1 LELNLG
7 GFMLNQ
13 MNNVEV
19 VFTPEEIKN
28 RRLSDK
34 LIVVIDVLRASSTII
49 TALAYG
55 CRGLVPIL
63 SPEQAKEKAQQFKKE
78 EVLLGGEREGRKI
91 KGFDLGNSP
100 REYQKEIVEDRIIIF
115 STTNGVKTLERVR
128 GAFRII
134 IASFLNLQATFNYCS
149 KFQGDILL
157 ACAGKE
163 GYFSLEDTVC
173 AGMLINSLRDIYS
186 TTCTCQEVDTNL
198 TAQILYK
205 KFGNNILE
213 MLRKSQHGRY
223 LESIGLRKDLEFCS
237 QLDIFNIVPIF
248 RDGLI
253 FLNEGGV

>member
-1 LELNLG
+1 MELNLG
-7 GFMLNQ
+7 EFIPNQ
-13 MNNVEV
+13 MNNLEV

-34 LIVVIDVLRASSTII
+34 LIVVIDVLRASSTIV

-186 TTCTCQEVDTNL
+186 DTCQEVDANL
-198 TAQILYK
+198 TAQVLYK

-253 FLNEGGV
+253 SLNEEGV

>member
-1 LELNLG
+1 MDNL
-7 GFMLNQ
+7 
-13 MNNVEV
+13 EV

-34 LIVVIDVLRASSTII
+34 LIVVIDVLRASSTIV

-55 CRGLVPIL
+55 CRGVVPIL

-100 REYQKEIVEDRIIIF
+100 REYQKEIVGDRIIIF
-115 STTNGVKTLERVR
+115 STTNGVKTLEIVR

-134 IASFLNLQATFNYCS
+134 IASFLNLQATSNYCS

-186 TTCTCQEVDTNL
+186 DTCTCQGVDANL
-198 TAQILYK
+198 TAQVLYK
-205 KFGNNILE
+205 KFENNILE

-253 FLNEGGV
+253 SLNEEGV

>member
-1 LELNLG
+1 
-7 GFMLNQ
+7 MPNQ
-13 MNNVEV
+13 MNNLEV

-34 LIVVIDVLRASSTII
+34 LIVVIDVLRASSTIV

-115 STTNGVKTLERVR
+115 STTNGVKTLEIVR

-186 TTCTCQEVDTNL
+186 DTCQEVDANL
-198 TAQILYK
+198 TAQVLYK

-253 FLNEGGV
+253 SLNEEGV

>member
-7 GFMLNQ
+7 EFIPSQ
-13 MNNVEV
+13 MNNLEV

-34 LIVVIDVLRASSTII
+34 LIVVIDVLRASSTIV
-49 TALAYG
+49 TALACG

-115 STTNGVKTLERVR
+115 STTNGVKTLEIVR
-128 GAFRII
+128 GALRII
-134 IASFLNLQATFNYCS
+134 IASFLNLQATSNYCS

-186 TTCTCQEVDTNL
+186 DTCQEVDANL
-198 TAQILYK
+198 TAQVLYK

-253 FLNEGGV
+253 SLNEEGV

>member
-1 LELNLG
+1 
-7 GFMLNQ
+7 
-13 MNNVEV
+13 MNNLEV

-134 IASFLNLQATFNYCS
+134 IASFLNLQATFNYCF

-186 TTCTCQEVDTNL
+186 DTCQEVDANL
-198 TAQILYK
+198 TAQVLYK

-253 FLNEGGV
+253 SLNEEGV

>member
-1 LELNLG
+1 
-7 GFMLNQ
+7 
-13 MNNVEV
+13 MNNLEV

-34 LIVVIDVLRASSTII
+34 LIVVIDVLRASSTIV
-49 TALAYG
+49 TALACG

-186 TTCTCQEVDTNL
+186 DTCQEVDANL
-198 TAQILYK
+198 TAQVLYK

-253 FLNEGGV
+253 SLNEEGV

>member
-7 GFMLNQ
+7 EFMLKQ
-13 MNNVEV
+13 MNNLEV

-34 LIVVIDVLRASSTII
+34 LIVVIDVLRASSTIV

-55 CRGLVPIL
+55 CRGVVPIL

-115 STTNGVKTLERVR
+115 STTNGVKTLEIVR

-149 KFQGDILL
+149 KFPGDILL
-157 ACAGKE
+157 ACAGEE
-163 GYFSLEDTVC
+163 GHFSLEDTVC
-173 AGMLINSLRDIYS
+173 AGRLINSLRDIYS
-186 TTCTCQEVDTNL
+186 DTFTCQEVDANL
-198 TAQILYK
+198 TAQVLYK

-223 LESIGLRKDLEFCS
+223 LESIGLRKDLEFCA

-248 RDGLI
+248 RDGQI
-253 FLNEGGV
+253 SLNEGGV

>member
-1 LELNLG
+1 
-7 GFMLNQ
+7 MPNQ
-13 MNNVEV
+13 MNNLEV

-28 RRLSDK
+28 RRLSGK
-34 LIVVIDVLRASSTII
+34 LIVVIDVLRASSTIV

-115 STTNGVKTLERVR
+115 STTNGVKTLEIVR

-157 ACAGKE
+157 ACAGEE
-163 GYFSLEDTVC
+163 GHFSLEDTVC

-186 TTCTCQEVDTNL
+186 DTCQEVDANL
-198 TAQILYK
+198 TAQVLYK

-223 LESIGLRKDLEFCS
+223 LENIGLRKDLEFCS

-253 FLNEGGV
+253 SLNEEGV

>member
-7 GFMLNQ
+7 EFIPSQ
-13 MNNVEV
+13 MNNLEV

-34 LIVVIDVLRASSTII
+34 LIVVIDVLRASSTIV
-49 TALAYG
+49 TALACG

-186 TTCTCQEVDTNL
+186 DTCQEVDANL
-198 TAQILYK
+198 TAQVLYK

-253 FLNEGGV
+253 SLNEEGV

>member
-7 GFMLNQ
+7 EFIPNQ
-13 MNNVEV
+13 MNNLEV

-34 LIVVIDVLRASSTII
+34 LIVVIDVLRASSTIV

-100 REYQKEIVEDRIIIF
+100 REYQKEKVEDRIIIF

-186 TTCTCQEVDTNL
+186 DTCQEVDANL
-198 TAQILYK
+198 TAQVLYK

-253 FLNEGGV
+253 SLNEEGV

>member
-1 LELNLG
+1 MELNLG
-7 GFMLNQ
+7 EFIPNQ
-13 MNNVEV
+13 MNNLEV

-28 RRLSDK
+28 RRLSGK
-34 LIVVIDVLRASSTII
+34 LIVVIDVLRASSTIV

-115 STTNGVKTLERVR
+115 STTNGVKTLEIVR

-186 TTCTCQEVDTNL
+186 DTCQEVDANL
-198 TAQILYK
+198 TAQVLYK

-253 FLNEGGV
+253 SLNEKGV

>member
-7 GFMLNQ
+7 EFIPNQ
-13 MNNVEV
+13 MNNLEV
-19 VFTPEEIKN
+19 VFTPEEIKD

-34 LIVVIDVLRASSTII
+34 LIVVIDVLRASSTIV

-186 TTCTCQEVDTNL
+186 DTCQEVDANL
-198 TAQILYK
+198 TAQVLYK

-253 FLNEGGV
+253 SLNEEGV

>member
-1 LELNLG
+1 
-7 GFMLNQ
+7 
-13 MNNVEV
+13 MNNLEV

-34 LIVVIDVLRASSTII
+34 LIVVIDVLRASSTIVA
-49 TALAYG
+49 ALAYG

-100 REYQKEIVEDRIIIF
+100 REYQKEIVEDKIIIF
-115 STTNGVKTLERVR
+115 STTNGVKTLEIVR

-173 AGMLINSLRDIYS
+173 AGMLINSLKDIYS
-186 TTCTCQEVDTNL
+186 DTCQEVDANL
-198 TAQILYK
+198 TAQVLYK

-223 LESIGLRKDLEFCS
+223 LESIGLRKDLEFCA

-253 FLNEGGV
+253 SLNEEGV

>member
-1 LELNLG
+1 
-7 GFMLNQ
+7 
-13 MNNVEV
+13 
-19 VFTPEEIKN
+19 
-28 RRLSDK
+28 
-34 LIVVIDVLRASSTII
+34 
-49 TALAYG
+49 
-55 CRGLVPIL
+55 
-63 SPEQAKEKAQQFKKE
+63 
-78 EVLLGGEREGRKI
+78 
-91 KGFDLGNSP
+91 
-100 REYQKEIVEDRIIIF
+100 VEDRIIIF

-186 TTCTCQEVDTNL
+186 DTCQEVDANL
-198 TAQILYK
+198 TAQVLYK

-223 LESIGLRKDLEFCS
+223 LESIGLRKDLEFCA

-253 FLNEGGV
+253 SLNEEGV

>member
-1 LELNLG
+1 MELNLG
-7 GFMLNQ
+7 EFIPNQ
-13 MNNVEV
+13 MNNLEV

-34 LIVVIDVLRASSTII
+34 LIVVIDVLRASSTIV
-49 TALAYG
+49 TALACG

-115 STTNGVKTLERVR
+115 STTNGVKTLEIVR
-128 GAFRII
+128 GALRII

-186 TTCTCQEVDTNL
+186 TTCTCQEVDANL
-198 TAQILYK
+198 TAQVLYK

-253 FLNEGGV
+253 SLDEEGV

>member
-1 LELNLG
+1 
-7 GFMLNQ
+7 
-13 MNNVEV
+13 MNSLKTL
-19 VFTPEEIKN
+19 FIPEEIKN
-28 RRLSDK
+28 TELAGK
-34 LIVVIDVLRASSTII
+34 LVVVIDVLRASSTIV

-63 SPEQAKEKAQQFKKE
+63 SPKQAKEKTQQFRKE

-115 STTNGVKTLERVR
+115 STTNGVKTLEIVR

-134 IASFLNLQATFNYCS
+134 IASFLNLQETFNYCS

-157 ACAGKE
+157 ACAGEE

-186 TTCTCQEVDTNL
+186 DTCQEVDANL
-198 TAQILYK
+198 TAQVLYK
-205 KFGNNILE
+205 NFGNNILE

-253 FLNEGGV
+253 SLNEEGV

>member
-7 GFMLNQ
+7 EFIPNQ
-13 MNNVEV
+13 MNNLEV
-19 VFTPEEIKN
+19 VFTPEEIKD
-28 RRLSDK
+28 RKLSDK
-34 LIVVIDVLRASSTII
+34 LIVVIDILRASSTIV

-100 REYQKEIVEDRIIIF
+100 REYQKEIVEDRMIIF

-186 TTCTCQEVDTNL
+186 DTCQEVDANL
-198 TAQILYK
+198 TAQVLYK

-253 FLNEGGV
+253 SLNEEGV

>member
-1 LELNLG
+1 
-7 GFMLNQ
+7 MPNQ
-13 MNNVEV
+13 MNNLEV

-34 LIVVIDVLRASSTII
+34 LIVVIDVLRASSTIV
-49 TALAYG
+49 TALACG
-55 CRGLVPIL
+55 CRGVVPIL

-115 STTNGVKTLERVR
+115 STTNGVKTLEIVR
-128 GAFRII
+128 GALRVI

-186 TTCTCQEVDTNL
+186 DTCQEVDANL
-198 TAQILYK
+198 TAQVLYK

-253 FLNEGGV
+253 SLNEEGV

>member
-1 LELNLG
+1 
-7 GFMLNQ
+7 MPNQ
-13 MNNVEV
+13 MNNLEV

-115 STTNGVKTLERVR
+115 STTNGVKTLERIR

-173 AGMLINSLRDIYS
+173 AGKLINSLRDIYS
-186 TTCTCQEVDTNL
+186 DTCQEADANL
-198 TAQILYK
+198 TAQVLYK

-213 MLRKSQHGRY
+213 MLRKSQHGQY

-248 RDGLI
+248 RDSLI
-253 FLNEGGV
+253 SLNEEGV

>member
-1 LELNLG
+1 
-7 GFMLNQ
+7 MPNQ
-13 MNNVEV
+13 MNNLEV

-134 IASFLNLQATFNYCS
+134 IASFLNLQATFNYCF

-186 TTCTCQEVDTNL
+186 DTCQEVDANL
-198 TAQILYK
+198 TAQVLYK

-253 FLNEGGV
+253 SLNEEGV

>member
-1 LELNLG
+1 
-7 GFMLNQ
+7 MPNQ
-13 MNNVEV
+13 MNNLEV

-34 LIVVIDVLRASSTII
+34 LIVVIDVLRASSTIV

-186 TTCTCQEVDTNL
+186 DTCQEVDTNL

-253 FLNEGGV
+253 SLNEEGV

>member
-34 LIVVIDVLRASSTII
+34 LIVVIDVLRASSTIV

-100 REYQKEIVEDRIIIF
+100 REYQKEKVEDRIIIF

-186 TTCTCQEVDTNL
+186 DTCQEVDANL
-198 TAQILYK
+198 TAQVLYK

-253 FLNEGGV
+253 SLNEEGV

>member
-7 GFMLNQ
+7 EFIPNQ
-13 MNNVEV
+13 MNNLEV

-186 TTCTCQEVDTNL
+186 DTCQEVDANL
-198 TAQILYK
+198 TAQVLYK

-223 LESIGLRKDLEFCS
+223 LESIGLRKDLEFCA

-253 FLNEGGV
+253 SLNEEGV

>member
-1 LELNLG
+1 MELNLG
-7 GFMLNQ
+7 EFIPNQ
-13 MNNVEV
+13 MNNLEV
-19 VFTPEEIKN
+19 VFTPEEIKD
-28 RRLSDK
+28 RKLSDK
-34 LIVVIDVLRASSTII
+34 LIVVIDILRASSTIV

-100 REYQKEIVEDRIIIF
+100 REYQKEIVEDRMIIF

-186 TTCTCQEVDTNL
+186 DTCQEVDANL
-198 TAQILYK
+198 TAQVLYK

-253 FLNEGGV
+253 SLNEEGV

>member
-7 GFMLNQ
+7 EFIPNQ
-13 MNNVEV
+13 MNNLEV
-19 VFTPEEIKN
+19 VFTPEEIKD

-34 LIVVIDVLRASSTII
+34 LIVVIDVLRASSTIV

-100 REYQKEIVEDRIIIF
+100 REYQKEIVEDRMIIF

-186 TTCTCQEVDTNL
+186 DTCQEVDANL
-198 TAQILYK
+198 TAQVLYK

-248 RDGLI
+248 RDDLI
-253 FLNEGGV
+253 SLNEEGV

>member
-1 LELNLG
+1 MELNLG
-7 GFMLNQ
+7 EFIPKQ
-13 MNNVEV
+13 MNNLEV

-34 LIVVIDVLRASSTII
+34 LIVVIDVLRASSTIV

-186 TTCTCQEVDTNL
+186 DTCQEVDANL
-198 TAQILYK
+198 TAQVLYK

-253 FLNEGGV
+253 SLNEEGV

>member
-1 LELNLG
+1 MELNLG
-7 GFMLNQ
+7 EFIPNQ
-13 MNNVEV
+13 MNNLEV

-34 LIVVIDVLRASSTII
+34 LIVVIDVLRASSTIV

-100 REYQKEIVEDRIIIF
+100 REYQKEKVEDRIIIF

-186 TTCTCQEVDTNL
+186 DTCQEVDANL
-198 TAQILYK
+198 TAQVLYK

-253 FLNEGGV
+253 SLNEEGV

>member
-1 LELNLG
+1 
-7 GFMLNQ
+7 
-13 MNNVEV
+13 MNNLEV

-34 LIVVIDVLRASSTII
+34 LIIVIDVLRASSTIV

-55 CRGLVPIL
+55 CRGLVPVL

-78 EVLLGGEREGRKI
+78 EVLLGGEREGIKI

-149 KFQGDILL
+149 NFQGDILL

-186 TTCTCQEVDTNL
+186 DTCQEVDANL
-198 TAQILYK
+198 TAQVLYK

-253 FLNEGGV
+253 SLNEEGV

>member
-7 GFMLNQ
+7 EFMPNQ
-13 MNNVEV
+13 MNNLEV

-34 LIVVIDVLRASSTII
+34 LIVVIDVLRASSTIV
-49 TALAYG
+49 TALACG

-115 STTNGVKTLERVR
+115 STTNGVKTLEIVR
-128 GAFRII
+128 GALRII

-186 TTCTCQEVDTNL
+186 DTCQEVDANL
-198 TAQILYK
+198 TAQVLYK

-253 FLNEGGV
+253 SLNEEGV

>member
-1 LELNLG
+1 
-7 GFMLNQ
+7 
-13 MNNVEV
+13 MNNLEV

-34 LIVVIDVLRASSTII
+34 LIVVIDVLRASSTIV

-186 TTCTCQEVDTNL
+186 DTCQEVDANL
-198 TAQILYK
+198 TAQVLYK

-237 QLDIFNIVPIF
+237 QLDIFNIVPVF

-253 FLNEGGV
+253 SLNEEGV

>member
-7 GFMLNQ
+7 EFIPNQ
-13 MNNVEV
+13 MNNLEV

-34 LIVVIDVLRASSTII
+34 LIVVIDVLRASSTIV

-100 REYQKEIVEDRIIIF
+100 REYQKEIVEDRMIIF

-186 TTCTCQEVDTNL
+186 DTCQEVDANL
-198 TAQILYK
+198 TAQVLYK

-253 FLNEGGV
+253 SLNEEGV

>member
-1 LELNLG
+1 
-7 GFMLNQ
+7 
-13 MNNVEV
+13 MNNLEV

-100 REYQKEIVEDRIIIF
+100 REYQKEIVEDKIIIF

-128 GAFRII
+128 GALRII

-186 TTCTCQEVDTNL
+186 DTCQEVDTNL

-253 FLNEGGV
+253 SLNEEGV

>member
-7 GFMLNQ
+7 EFIPNQ
-13 MNNVEV
+13 MNNLEV

-34 LIVVIDVLRASSTII
+34 LIVVIDVLRASSTIV
-49 TALAYG
+49 TALACG

-186 TTCTCQEVDTNL
+186 DTCQEVDANL
-198 TAQILYK
+198 TAQVLYK

-253 FLNEGGV
+253 SLNEEGV

>member
-1 LELNLG
+1 
-7 GFMLNQ
+7 MPNQ
-13 MNNVEV
+13 MNNLEV

-115 STTNGVKTLERVR
+115 STTNGVNTLERVR

-186 TTCTCQEVDTNL
+186 DTCQGVDANL
-198 TAQILYK
+198 TAQVLYK

-213 MLRKSQHGRY
+213 MLRKSQHGQY

-248 RDGLI
+248 RDSLI
-253 FLNEGGV
+253 SLNEEGV

>member
-1 LELNLG
+1 
-7 GFMLNQ
+7 

-186 TTCTCQEVDTNL
+186 DTCQEVDANL
-198 TAQILYK
+198 TAQVLYK

-253 FLNEGGV
+253 SLNEEGV